1 MSIALE
7 PLSHKVQ
14 RAAVGTMVDVALAHV
29 RKDRQKVFAEMV
41 DVAKQF
47 YGDSFSEETYE
58 HARAVLTDADSKWS
72 KLINCVLDQTAP
84 NVARTTALNLGYEA
98 FFRGTKTIRENRTKY
113 HCNIPWLILFDPT
126 SACNMHCVG
135 CWAGEYGHKNNLS
148 FEDMDKII
156 TEGKELG
163 SISICSPAA
172 SLWCGRRIFS
182 VWQKSTTTCSLRST
196 RTLPSS
202 MSRSVKRS

>member
-14 RAAVGTMVDVALAHV
+14 RTAVGTMVDVALAHV

-98 FFRGTKTIRENRTKY
+98 FFRGDKDHPREPHKVPLQY
-113 HCNIPWLILFDPT
+113 PVADPVRPHFGLQY
-126 SACNMHCVG
+126 ALRGM
-135 CWAGEYGHKNNLS
+135 
-148 FEDMDKII
+148 
-156 TEGKELG
+156 LG
-163 SISICSPAA
+163 
-172 SLWCGRRIFS
+172 GRVRP
-182 VWQKSTTTCSLRST
+182 QKQPQL
-196 RTLPSS
+196 
-202 MSRSVKRS
+202 